1 MPHTQRPKRGRNP
14 NGPAKLRTNISLSP
28 GMMKAVTMLGEKL
41 FGNRNAY
48 VEFALLQDLRAQG
61 LTVDRIL
68 ELAAQWE
75 KENTSEG
82 GGETK

>member
-1 MPHTQRPKRGRNP
+1 
-14 NGPAKLRTNISLSP
+14 
-28 GMMKAVTMLGEKL
+28 MKAVTMLGEKL

-68 ELAAQWE
+68 ELAAQAEREDKE
-75 KENTSEG
+75 KQKGGMEG
-82 GGETK
+82 GE